1 MRLTRSQW
9 LLLALFSL
17 AILSST
23 AMSQGPG
30 RFPGGG
36 PGGGGP
42 GGGGPGGGG
51 PGGDQGGGRMRFGG
65 GGNPSDFIFAIFA
78 GKDKEGKINETIDV
92 SKVEAPPFSQESTEK
107 IREKLNNYMRSKG
120 ISGSTLN
127 KEQFSNYFN
136 EVARPEMEKN
146 QTKQFFD
153 GSDANKDGK
162 LSRDEIE
169 ASSKRWGRGSSPLL
183 ERFSE
188 FDKNKDGIIDLDE
201 YSNYMVER
209 RTSWQKE
216 REQRDTKREEPKK
229 ESTSTGGSTDGS
241 GYRTAPA
248 ATTPPPSTD
257 GRPLV
262 FRYGKLP
269 TRDLP
274 SWFVD
279 LDKDKD
285 GQVGLYEWR
294 AGGKLTSE
302 FRKYDVNADGFLTAE
317 EVMLVQKNDDA
328 KDAKA
333 TTFARVYSDPLLD
346 PGAAPLPTG
355 GNSGSTPT
363 RGDKTRSD
371 DKGKGDDKGKRNW
384 WDKGGGK
391 GKRP

>member
-1 MRLTRSQW
+1 MRLTRSQC

-17 AILSST
+17 SLLISS
-23 AMSQGPG
+23 ALSQGPG
-30 RFPGGG
+30 DPGR
-36 PGGGGP
+36 
-42 GGGGPGGGG
+42 
-51 PGGDQGGGRMRFGG
+51 GGDQGGRTRFGG
-65 GGNPSDFIFAIFA
+65 GGGPPTDFIFAILA

-92 SKVEAPPFSQESTEK
+92 SKVEAPPFSPESTEK
-107 IREKLNNYMRSKG
+107 LREKLNGFMRSKG

-136 EVARPEMEKN
+136 EVARPEMEKSEN
-146 QTKQFFD
+146 KRFFD
-153 GSDANKDGK
+153 FSDSNKDGK

-169 ASSKRWGRGSSPLL
+169 ASSKRWGRGPSPLL

-188 FDKNKDGIIDLDE
+188 FDKNKDGVIDLEE
-201 YSNYMVER
+201 YSAYMVER

-216 REQRDTKREEPKK
+216 REQRETKREEPKK

-248 ATTPPPSTD
+248 TATAPPPSTD

-279 LDKDKD
+279 LDTDKD

-294 AGGKLTSE
+294 SGGKLTSE
-302 FRKYDVNADGFLTAE
+302 FRKYDINADGFLTAE

-328 KDAKA
+328 KEAKA
-333 TTFARVYSDPLLD
+333 VTFARVYADPLLD
-346 PGAAPLPTG
+346 GGATTLPTG
-355 GNSGSTPT
+355 SGSTAT
-363 RGDKTRSD
+363 KGKNDKSKD
-371 DKGKGDDKGKRNW
+371 DKGKDDKGKRNW

-391 GKRP
+391 GGKRP